1 MFREYLNTY
10 LKNSFIRFSRLPAVL
25 PVLFILKANKRFR
38 LYVNYKDLNTVTI
51 KNRYLFLFIN
61 EIFNRVSGTKIF
73 TKINIKIIYY
83 RVRIRDGDE

>member
-1 MFREYLNTY
+1 MLREYLNTY
-10 LKNSFIRFSRLPAVL
+10 LKNGFIRSLRSPAAL
-25 PVLFILKANKRFR
+25 PVLFILKTNKEFR
-38 LYVNYKDLNTVTI
+38 LYVNYKGLNVVTI

-61 EIFNRVSGTKIF
+61 EIFNRVSGAKIF